1 MYAAPSKASAATK
14 ITRDANYPPA
24 TKPSKIVQYY
34 KRDKPR
40 NSMGGTANATSLE
53 EESDSTPWS
62 TSRLFA
68 HARASA
74 NAEAEERA
82 QATAGSVV
90 AAHQRQQQQEEG
102 EEQAAVEGGG
112 SGGGGG
118 GETEHPLRFGWTF
131 WFMHRAPGQKIDDY
145 EAAMIKIASFA
156 TVEGF
161 WAVYSHLKR
170 PDRVPTITDYHMFRQ
185 GVRPVWEDPANV
197 NGGKWMVRLRKGLSP
212 RMWEKLAM
220 AVVGDAFCVGD
231 EICGIV
237 LSIRNS
243 EDIISLWNRTA
254 LDTKTNALIRD
265 TMKAAMGLPPE
276 CVVEYKA
283 HNDSLKDNSSFR
295 NTDVYK

>member
-1 MYAAPSKASAATK
+1 MYTAPSKASAATK

-24 TKPSKIVQYY
+24 ATKPSKIVQYY

-40 NSMGGTANATSLE
+40 SSMIAGSNTANSNGLE

-74 NAEAEERA
+74 NAESEEVT
-82 QATAGSVV
+82 QTGIDSATLA
-90 AAHQRQQQQEEG
+90 QQQQMEVASGTG
-102 EEQAAVEGGG
+102 EA
-112 SGGGGG
+112 
-118 GETEHPLRFGWTF
+118 EHPLRFAWTF

-156 TVEGF
+156 TVERF

-254 LDTKTNALIRD
+254 LDTKTNAHIRD
-265 TMKAAMGLPPE
+265 TMKATMGLPSE
-276 CVVEYKA
+276 CIVEYKA

-295 NTDVYK
+295 NTDIYK